1 MMNDPHLIVP
11 ISPIPASAFL
21 VSGDLPTWEQI
32 SPACQKELIAALA
45 NLLIQLPELQLL
57 LEVRH
62 DAEP

>member
-1 MMNDPHLIVP
+1 MNDPKLILPVFQKP
-11 ISPIPASAFL
+11 VSAFV

-32 SPACQKELIAALA
+32 PQERQKELVLALA

-57 LEVRH
+57 LEVCH

>member
-1 MMNDPHLIVP
+1 V
-11 ISPIPASAFL
+11 SAFL

-32 SPACQKELIAALA
+32 PQERQKELIVALA

-62 DAEP
+62 DAQP

>member
-1 MMNDPHLIVP
+1 MNDPHIIVP
-11 ISPIPASAFL
+11 ISPIPVSTYL

-32 SPACQKELIAALA
+32 PPACQKELVVALA

-57 LEVRH
+57 LEAHH